1 MTLLL
6 SHDDVC
12 AAVDMSDAIDAME
25 MAFKEE
31 GEGGVNLPPRT
42 NIKAGKGFLRVAPVV
57 MERSGWMGFKA
68 MNLAAGVGV
77 RYQVHL
83 YTVAD
88 GDLKA
93 IMDAQHLTTL
103 RTGATSAVATRRLA
117 RNVPSTVA
125 VLGSGVESHAQ
136 LAAMHALGL
145 VERAC
150 VYSPT
155 RANRERFA
163 ADHSAALGIEVR
175 AVDDTRAAVD
185 GAGIIVAGVK
195 SSEHVLFGDWLE
207 PGVHVNSVGTARPD
221 QREID
226 PAVFQ
231 RSDIVV
237 VDTRHGVFNEA
248 GDAIVA
254 KDVISP
260 EDVHELAEVVV
271 RDAPRRTN
279 DRQITLFKSIGT
291 GIQDI
296 GLAAKIY
303 ERARDRGLG
312 TEFPDFPHIKRT

>member
-1 MTLLL
+1 MALLL

-12 AAVDMSDAIDAME
+12 AAVDMADAIDAME

-31 GEGGVNLPPRT
+31 GEGGVDQPPRT
-42 NIKAGKGFLRVAPVV
+42 NIKAGKGFLRVGPVV
-57 MERSGWMGFKA
+57 MERCGWMGFKA

-83 YTVAD
+83 YSVAD

-117 RNVPSTVA
+117 RPEPATVA
-125 VLGSGVESHAQ
+125 VLGSGAESRAQ
-136 LAAMHALGL
+136 LEAMFALGL
-145 VERAC
+145 VERAR

-155 RANRERFA
+155 AANRDRFA
-163 ADHSAALGIEVR
+163 ADYSASLGIEIR
-175 AVDDTRAAVD
+175 AVDSARRAVE
-185 GAGIIVAGVK
+185 GAGIVVAGVK
-195 SSEHVLFGDWLE
+195 SAEYALYGDWLE

-226 PAVFQ
+226 PVTFQ

-237 VDTRHGVFNEA
+237 VDTRAGVFSEA
-248 GDAIVA
+248 GDAIA
-254 KDVISP
+254 ARDVVSP
-260 EDVHELAEVVV
+260 EDVHELSAVVAN
-271 RDAPRRTN
+271 DAPRRAN

-291 GIQDI
+291 GTQDI
-296 GLAAKIY
+296 ALAAKVY
-303 ERARDRGLG
+303 EHASERSLG
-312 TEFPDFPHIKRT
+312 FEFPNFPHIKRM